1 MAHLQMDNGI
11 TLNRLLWRA
20 YCTRVASKLS
30 NDFCFCLKLT
40 VKYHQ
45 NSSLQLYE
53 TSPDYSKF
61 ATLILWGTFA
71 KSQCEVQNPQDF
83 FHKMAHPNCTDHD
96 DALWMFINAFSKTSN
111 NGLML
116 SLPTVEI
123 IWQERFNLDQVLS
136 KALEKSKL
144 DRRHLKVECL
154 VPKSRWWYGFQ
165 GDLYRFYVSS
175 KGNDFQMDTCHCC
188 LQERT

>member
-30 NDFCFCLKLT
+30 NDFCFCLKNPKLAT
-40 VKYHQ
+40 KFFVAIANDEPRLFQVCNFDFMRYFCIK
-45 NSSLQLYE
+45 
-53 TSPDYSKF
+53 SK
-61 ATLILWGTFA
+61 
-71 KSQCEVQNPQDF
+71 VNDF
-83 FHKMAHPNCTDHD
+83 FSKNGPPYLHWSWWCVVNVYKRILEDFKQWFDVVST
-96 DALWMFINAFSKTSN
+96 FS
-111 NGLML
+111 
-116 SLPTVEI
+116 VEI
-123 IWQERFNLDQVLS
+123 IWQEWFNLDQVLS

-144 DRRHLKVECL
+144 DQSHLKVECL
-154 VPKSRWWYGFQ
+154 VPKGRWWYGFQ

-188 LQERT
+188 FQERT